1 MLKQLRKRFVLITML
16 LVGVVLLA
24 LTLVNCFSNY
34 QEQMGRLERTLN
46 AGLRAPLN
54 NLLQIPDF
62 DEKVFG
68 ENDHDKGNLTDR
80 FGSLSVVV
88 NEDNEI
94 VSYDNTFIE
103 LGADD
108 IAKVATKAISS
119 GHAHGSIKSY
129 DLLYKVQEL
138 DSGYIISFA
147 DYSVAHKNVT
157 KNILFNI
164 FIFIMG
170 MAIFLL
176 ISIWLS
182 GYAMRP
188 VKRAWDQQ
196 HQFIADASHELKT
209 PLTAILANNNILLS
223 HADSTVEEQ
232 KKWIENSQAE
242 AKHMKELVNN
252 MLFLAKSDGEEVKI
266 LFSEVSLTDLV
277 TDSSLQ
283 FEPVAFERGIVMET
297 DITEGISMQGDTT
310 QLRQLIHILLDNAC
324 KYADEKGRVDVRL
337 YEHNNAIKLEVANT
351 GKPIPPEDLPHI
363 FERFYRSDKARTQ
376 QNQAGGYGLGL
387 AIAHSIVTKHKGTIN
402 ATSSSASGTKFTVTF
417 KHKN

>member
-1 MLKQLRKRFVLITML
+1 ML

-24 LTLVNCFSNY
+24 LTLANCFRNY
-34 QEQMGRLERTLN
+34 QDQMGRLERTLN
-46 AGLRAPLN
+46 AGLRAPLKS
-54 NLLQIPDF
+54 LLQIPDF
-62 DEKVFG
+62 NEKIFG
-68 ENDHDKGNLTDR
+68 EKDNDKGNLTDR

-94 VSYDNTFIE
+94 VSYDNTFLE

-108 IAKVATKAISS
+108 IAKVVTKAVSS
-119 GHAHGSIKSY
+119 GHEHGSIKSY

-147 DYSVAHKNVT
+147 DYSVAHANVT

-164 FIFIMG
+164 LIFVLGMG
-170 MAIFLL
+170 IFLL

-188 VKRAWDQQ
+188 IKKAWDQQ

-209 PLTAILANNNILLS
+209 PLTAILANNNIVLAHS
-223 HADSTVEEQ
+223 DSTVAEQ
-232 KKWIENSQAE
+232 SKWIENSQAE
-242 AKHMKELVNN
+242 ANHMKDLVNN

-266 LFSEVSLTDLV
+266 LFSEVSFTDLV
-277 TDSSLQ
+277 TDSYLQ
-283 FEPVAFERGIVMET
+283 FEPVAFERGVVMET
-297 DITEGISMQGDTT
+297 DIQEGISIQGDTT
-310 QLRQLIHILLDNAC
+310 QLRQLVHILLDNAC
-324 KYADEKGRVDVRL
+324 KYADENGRVDVRL
-337 YEHNNAIKLEVANT
+337 SEQNNIIKLEVVNT
-351 GKPIPPEDLPHI
+351 GKPIPPEDLPYI

-402 ATSSSASGTKFTVTF
+402 ATSNSASGTKFTVTF
-417 KHKN
+417 KKKN

>member
-1 MLKQLRKRFVLITML
+1 YDR
-16 LVGVVLLA
+16 G
-24 LTLVNCFSNY
+24 
-34 QEQMGRLERTLN
+34 
-46 AGLRAPLN
+46 
-54 NLLQIPDF
+54 DF
-62 DEKVFG
+62 A
-68 ENDHDKGNLTDR
+68 DR
-80 FGSLSVVV
+80 FGSLSVVI

-108 IAKVATKAISS
+108 IETVATKAISS
-119 GHAHGSIKSY
+119 GEERGAIKSY
-129 DLLYKVQEL
+129 DLLYKVKEL
-138 DSGYIISFA
+138 DSGHIISFA
-147 DYSVAHKNVT
+147 DYSTAHKNVT
-157 KNILFNI
+157 QNILFNI
-164 FIFIMG
+164 LIFIVG
-170 MAIFLL
+170 MVIFLL
-176 ISIWLS
+176 ASIWLS

-188 VKRAWDQQ
+188 VKKAWDQQ

-283 FEPVAFERGIVMET
+283 FEPVAFERGIIMET
-297 DITEGISMQGDTT
+297 DISEGISMQGDTT

-324 KYADEKGRVDVRL
+324 KYADENGRVDVRL

-387 AIAHSIVTKHKGTIN
+387 AIAHRIVTKHKGTIN
-402 ATSSSASGTKFTVTF
+402 ATSNSASGTKFTVTF